1 MTRRIVYV
9 AAGVVLAAAL
19 VVWES
24 AGEPGAP
31 QVCHHITATG
41 CTP

>member
-1 MTRRIVYV
+1 MTRRVVYV
-9 AAGVVLAAAL
+9 VAGVLLAAAL
-19 VVWES
+19 VVWEA

-31 QVCHHITATG
+31 QVCHRITATG